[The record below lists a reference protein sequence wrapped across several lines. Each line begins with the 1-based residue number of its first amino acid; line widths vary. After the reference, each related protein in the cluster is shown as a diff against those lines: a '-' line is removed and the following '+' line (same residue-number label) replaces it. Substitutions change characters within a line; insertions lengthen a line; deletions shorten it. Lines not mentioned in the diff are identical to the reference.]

1 MLGVIIDD
9 RLSWSDHIDS
19 VNGKIAKI
27 NGILYKLSKFLNN
40 STLRIIYNSL
50 MYPHLQYGN
59 IVWGNAAMKYLNKL
73 ITSQKRAIRKISHA
87 EYLQHTNQLFKNN
100 KLLKLVD
107 INLLESVKFVKKEL
121 LKPNST
127 YFSERN
133 NDHGMIL
140 RNNNLHLVN
149 LPQPRTEQSRKFIT
163 YSGAIKW
170 NDLPLEIK
178 LKQNPVTFKIHVKKY
193 LLSLY

>member
-1 MLGVIIDD
+1 M
-9 RLSWSDHIDS
+9 
-19 VNGKIAKI
+19 GKCRYEISI
-27 NGILYKLSKFLNN
+27 
-40 STLRIIYNSL
+40 
-50 MYPHLQYGN
+50 
-59 IVWGNAAMKYLNKL
+59 NKL
-73 ITSQKRAIRKISHA
+73 ITSQKRAIRNISHA

-121 LKPNST
+121 LKPNSN
-127 YFSERN
+127 YFSERYN
-133 NDHGMIL
+133 YHGMAL

-170 NDLPLEIK
+170 NDLPLRIK

>member
-1 MLGVIIDD
+1 
-9 RLSWSDHIDS
+9 
-19 VNGKIAKI
+19 
-27 NGILYKLSKFLNN
+27 
-40 STLRIIYNSL
+40 
-50 MYPHLQYGN
+50 
-59 IVWGNAAMKYLNKL
+59 MKYLNKL
-73 ITSQKRAIRKISHA
+73 ITSQKRAIRNISHA

-121 LKPNST
+121 FKPNSN

-133 NDHGMIL
+133 NDHGMVL

-193 LLSLY
+193 L